1 VSRGGNVNAALGDRP
16 IMDGEAFRE
25 RVESAKATELE
36 RLGSNKLLIAL
47 TDATLEPEAV
57 LRAAAD
63 SEHAAHNTFAAWAAD
78 AADDGGHDDAGAG
91 GDAAAELFEWLAE
104 RERDHR
110 ERVLDSL
117 ADLGVDHDP
126 ADGGTVHEYLRAR
139 EDPVERVAAGTVGR
153 GLVSDRTHL
162 QIVSFFVNE
171 GDETRADLFRD
182 FRTETEEELERGLAL
197 LEGACGTDED
207 WERARMV
214 AEYAVQIAYDDYADA
229 LAGMGVDVKP
239 VC

>member
-1 VSRGGNVNAALGDRP
+1 MSRGGNVNAALGDRS

-63 SEHAAHNTFAAWAAD
+63 SEHAAHTTFVGW
-78 AADDGGHDDAGAG
+78 ADDGTADADGEADG
-91 GDAAAELFEWLAE
+91 VAAQLFEWLAE

-117 ADLGVDHDP
+117 ADLGVDYDP
-126 ADGGTVHEYLRAR
+126 ADGGTMHEYLRAR

-171 GDETRADLFRD
+171 GDEARADLFRD
-182 FRTETEEELERGLAL
+182 FRTETEEELDRGLAL
-197 LEGACGTDED
+197 LEDACESDED

-214 AEYAVQIAYDDYADA
+214 AEYVVRIAYDDYADA
-229 LAGMGVDVKP
+229 LAGMDIDVKP

>member
-1 VSRGGNVNAALGDRP
+1 
-16 IMDGEAFRE
+16 MDGDAFRE

-47 TDATLEPEAV
+47 TDATLAPEAV
-57 LRAAAD
+57 LRVAAD
-63 SEHAAHNTFAAWAAD
+63 SEHAAHVTFAGWAAD
-78 AADDGGHDDAGAG
+78 AAADDGDDADA
-91 GDAAAELFEWLAE
+91 GDAAAELFDWLAG

-126 ADGGTVHEYLRAR
+126 VDGGTMHEYLRAR
-139 EDPVERVAAGTVGR
+139 DDAVERVAAGTVGR

-171 GDETRADLFRD
+171 GDEARADLFRD
-182 FRTETEEELERGLAL
+182 LRTETEAELDRGLRL
-197 LEGACGTDED
+197 LEDVCEADED

-214 AEYAVQIAYDDYADA
+214 AEYVVQIAYDDYADA
-229 LAGMGVDVKP
+229 LAGMGIDVKP

>member
-1 VSRGGNVNAALGDRP
+1 
-16 IMDGEAFRE
+16 MDGEAFRE

-36 RLGSNKLLIAL
+36 RVGSNKLLIAL
-47 TDATLEPEAV
+47 TEATLEPEAV

-63 SEHAAHNTFAAWAAD
+63 SEHAAHNTFAAWA
-78 AADDGGHDDAGAG
+78 DDAGG
-91 GDAAAELFEWLAE
+91 GGDDAAAELFEWLAE

-126 ADGGTVHEYLRAR
+126 VDGGTMHEYLRAR
-139 EDPVERVAAGTVGR
+139 EDSVERVAAGTVGR
-153 GLVSDRTHL
+153 ALVSDRTHL

-171 GDETRADLFRD
+171 GDEPRADLFRD
-182 FRTETEEELERGLAL
+182 LRAETGEELERGLTL
-197 LEGACGTDED
+197 LEGACENETD

-214 AEYAVQIAYDDYADA
+214 AEYVIRIAYDDYADA
-229 LAGMGVDVKP
+229 LTGMGIDVKP

>member
-1 VSRGGNVNAALGDRP
+1 MSRGGNVNAALADRSV
-16 IMDGEAFRE
+16 MDGEAFRE
-25 RVESAKATELE
+25 RVESAMATELV

-63 SEHAAHNTFAAWAAD
+63 SEHAAHTTFAGW
-78 AADDGGHDDAGAG
+78 ADDEGADDDGTVDADGE
-91 GDAAAELFEWLAE
+91 AAAALFEWLAR

-126 ADGGTVHEYLRAR
+126 ADGGTMHEYLRTR
-139 EDPVERVAAGTVGR
+139 EDVVERVAAGTVGR

-171 GDETRADLFRD
+171 GDEARADLFRD
-182 FRTETEEELERGLAL
+182 FRTETEEEMQRGLAL
-197 LEGACGTDED
+197 LADACETDED

-214 AEYAVQIAYDDYADA
+214 AEYVVQIAYDDYADA
-229 LAGMGVDVKP
+229 LTGMGVDVKP

>member
-1 VSRGGNVNAALGDRP
+1 
-16 IMDGEAFRE
+16 MDGEAFRD

-63 SEHAAHNTFAAWAAD
+63 SEHAAHTTFAGWTAD
-78 AADDGGHDDAGAG
+78 EKVADDGATDADGES
-91 GDAAAELFEWLAE
+91 DEAAAKLFEWLAE

-126 ADGGTVHEYLRAR
+126 ADGGTMHEYLRAR
-139 EDPVERVAAGTVGR
+139 EGPVERVAAGTVGR

-171 GDETRADLFRD
+171 GDEARADLFRD
-182 FRTETEEELERGLAL
+182 FRTETEEELDRGLAL
-197 LEGACGTDED
+197 LEDACETDED

-214 AEYAVQIAYDDYADA
+214 AEYVVQIAYDDYADA
-229 LAGMGVDVKP
+229 LAGMDIDVKP

>member
-1 VSRGGNVNAALGDRP
+1 
-16 IMDGEAFRE
+16 MDGEAFRE
-25 RVESAKATELE
+25 RVESAKATELD
-36 RLGSNKLLIAL
+36 RIGSNKLLIAL
-47 TDATLEPEAV
+47 TDATLESDAV

-63 SEHAAHNTFAAWAAD
+63 SEHAAHNTFAAWAD
-78 AADDGGHDDAGAG
+78 EAG
-91 GDAAAELFEWLAE
+91 GGDDDVGDEGAAELFEWLAE

-126 ADGGTVHEYLRAR
+126 VDGGTMHEYLRAR

-153 GLVSDRTHL
+153 GLVSDRSHL

-171 GDETRADLFRD
+171 GDEPRADLFRD
-182 FRTETEEELERGLAL
+182 LRAETEEELKRGLTL
-197 LEGACGTDED
+197 LEDACETEED

-214 AEYAVQIAYDDYADA
+214 AEYVIRIAYDDYADA
-229 LAGMGVDVKP
+229 LTGMGIDVKP

>member
-1 VSRGGNVNAALGDRP
+1 MDGDR
-16 IMDGEAFRE
+16 FRE
-25 RVESAKATELE
+25 TVESAKSTELE
-36 RLGSNKLLIAL
+36 RLGSNKHLIAL

-63 SEHAAHNTFAAWAAD
+63 SEHAAHTTFAGWAAD
-78 AADDGGHDDAGAG
+78 AADDDADADDE
-91 GDAAAELFEWLAE
+91 AAAELFAWLAE

-117 ADLGVDHDP
+117 SAMGVEHDP
-126 ADGGTVHEYLRAR
+126 VDGGTMHKYLRAR
-139 EDPVERVAAGTVGR
+139 EDPIERVAAGTVGR
-153 GLVSDRTHL
+153 GLVSDRSHL

-171 GDETRADLFRD
+171 GDEGRADLFRD
-182 FRTETEEELERGLAL
+182 LRAETEEELERGLTL
-197 LEGACGTDED
+197 LADACGTDDD

-214 AEYAVQIAYDDYADA
+214 AEYVVQIAYDDYADA
-229 LAGMGVDVKP
+229 LTGMGIDVKP